1 MASRK
6 KKHLSLL
13 DNIDQSNWDTI
24 LRQVDKRD
32 VPVELL
38 DTVVIN
44 FIDGTEVTVDIQE
57 MIGEGID
64 PSQIEHRLNL
74 RLASLDN
81 VIKNVD
87 FHIVRDKIIETISPT
102 MKKILKKVP

>member
-24 LRQVDKRD
+24 LRQVDKRE

-44 FIDGTEVTVDIQE
+44 FND
-57 MIGEGID
+57 
-64 PSQIEHRLNL
+64 
-74 RLASLDN
+74 
-81 VIKNVD
+81 
-87 FHIVRDKIIETISPT
+87 
-102 MKKILKKVP
+102 LKMS